1 MADQRAL
8 LRGPDGPGFS
18 GISHYQMGINGNRQH
33 DEVMSHYWGPS
44 EVVDGSQYRASQA
57 A

>member
-44 EVVDGSQYRASQA
+44 EVVDGSL
-57 A
+57 